1 MAQRRMFSKKITD
14 TDHFLE
20 MPLSAQALY
29 FHLNMGADDE
39 GFIDRARTIQRTI
52 RASDDD
58 MKILI
63 AKGFLIPFESGVV
76 VIRHW
81 RIHNYIQS
89 DRFQT
94 TIYQD
99 EKSNL
104 EYDQSKV
111 ANFNAEKKCIHDVS
125 IEEPQVRLGKDR
137 LDKDRLTT
145 YSADFD
151 ESHEDPIP
159 YQKIVEH
166 LNNTCGKGYTHTG
179 KSTRKLIRARWNDG
193 FRLDDFKKVI
203 DTKSR
208 DWLKNKDM
216 SKYLRP
222 ETLFGT
228 KFETYLNEGP
238 RSNRNSR
245 NDIGV

>member
-99 EKSNL
+99 EKSHL

-125 IEEPQVRLGKDR
+125 IPEPQVRLGKDR

-145 YSADFD
+145 YSADSD
-151 ESHEDPIP
+151 ESYEEPIP
-159 YQKIVEH
+159 YQEIIEY

-179 KSTRKLIRARWNDG
+179 KSSRKLIRARWNDG

-203 DTKSR
+203 DTKSL

-216 SKYLRP
+216 KKYLRP

-228 KFETYLNEGP
+228 KFETYLNEAP
-238 RSNRNSR
+238 RSNRNSS

>member
-20 MPLSAQALY
+20 MPLSTQALY

-52 RASDDD
+52 GASNDD

-63 AKGFLIPFESGVV
+63 SKGFLIPFESGVV

-89 DRFQT
+89 DRFQN

-99 EKSNL
+99 EKSQL
-104 EYDQSKV
+104 GYDQSKV
-111 ANFNAEKKCIHDVS
+111 ANLNTGNKCIQNVS
-125 IEEPQVRLGKDR
+125 NPEPQVRLGKDK

-145 YSADFD
+145 YSADSD
-151 ESHEDPIP
+151 ESHEESIP
-159 YQKIVEH
+159 YQEIIEH
-166 LNNTCGKGYTHTG
+166 LNDTCGKGYTHTG

-238 RSNRNSR
+238 RSNRNSS

>member
-20 MPLSAQALY
+20 MPLSTQALY

-52 RASDDD
+52 GASNDD

-63 AKGFLIPFESGVV
+63 SKGFLIPFESGVV

-99 EKSNL
+99 EKSQL

-111 ANFNAEKKCIHDVS
+111 ANFNAGNKCIQNVYNP
-125 IEEPQVRLGKDR
+125 EPQVRLGKDR

-145 YSADFD
+145 YSADSD
-151 ESHEDPIP
+151 ESHEEPIP
-159 YQKIVEH
+159 YQEIIEH

-216 SKYLRP
+216 NKYLRP

-238 RSNRNSR
+238 RSNRNSS

>member
-52 RASDDD
+52 RSSDDD

-94 TIYQD
+94 TIYKD
-99 EKSNL
+99 EKSHL

-125 IEEPQVRLGKDR
+125 ITEPQVRLGKDR

-145 YSADFD
+145 YSADSD
-151 ESHEDPIP
+151 ESHEEPIP
-159 YQKIVEH
+159 YQEIIEH
-166 LNNTCGKGYTHTG
+166 LNNTCGKRYTHTG

-216 SKYLRP
+216 NKYLRP

-238 RSNRNSR
+238 RSNRNSS

>member
-20 MPLSAQALY
+20 MPLSTQALY

-52 RASDDD
+52 GASNDD

-63 AKGFLIPFESGVV
+63 SKGFLIPFESGVV

-94 TIYQD
+94 TIYQS
-99 EKSNL
+99 EKSQL

-111 ANFNAEKKCIHDVS
+111 ANVNAEKQCIQNVS
-125 IEEPQVRLGKDR
+125 IEAPQVRLGKDR

-145 YSADFD
+145 YSADSD

-159 YQKIVEH
+159 YQEIVEH

-216 SKYLRP
+216 NKYLRP

-228 KFETYLNEGP
+228 KFETYLNEAP
-238 RSNRNSR
+238 RSNRNSS

>member
-20 MPLSAQALY
+20 MPLSTQALY

-52 RASDDD
+52 GASNDD

-63 AKGFLIPFESGVV
+63 SKGFLIPFESGVV

-89 DRFQT
+89 DRFQN

-99 EKSNL
+99 EKSQL

-111 ANFNAEKKCIHDVS
+111 ANFNTGKKCIQNVS
-125 IEEPQVRLGKDR
+125 NTEPQVRLGKDR

-145 YSADFD
+145 YSADSD
-151 ESHEDPIP
+151 ESHDEPIP
-159 YQKIVEH
+159 YQEIVEH

-216 SKYLRP
+216 NKYLRP

-238 RSNRNSR
+238 RSIRSSS

>member
-20 MPLSAQALY
+20 MPLSTQALY

-52 RASDDD
+52 GASNDD

-63 AKGFLIPFESGVV
+63 SKGFLIPFESGVV

-99 EKSNL
+99 EKSQL

-111 ANFNAEKKCIHDVS
+111 ANFNTEKKCIQNVS
-125 IEEPQVRLGKDR
+125 NPEPQVRLGKDR

-145 YSADFD
+145 YSADSD
-151 ESHEDPIP
+151 ESDDEPIP
-159 YQKIVEH
+159 YQEIVEH

-216 SKYLRP
+216 NKYLRP

-238 RSNRNSR
+238 RSIRSSS

>member
-20 MPLSAQALY
+20 MPLSTQALY

-52 RASDDD
+52 GASNDD

-63 AKGFLIPFESGVV
+63 SKGFLIPFESGVV

-89 DRFQT
+89 DRFQN

-99 EKSNL
+99 EKSQL

-111 ANFNAEKKCIHDVS
+111 ANFNTGKKCIQNVS
-125 IEEPQVRLGKDR
+125 NPEPQVRLGKDR

-145 YSADFD
+145 YSADSD
-151 ESHEDPIP
+151 ESHEEPIP
-159 YQKIVEH
+159 YQEIIEH

-216 SKYLRP
+216 NKYLRP

-238 RSNRNSR
+238 RSNRNSS

>member
-14 TDHFLE
+14 TDHFLD

-63 AKGFLIPFESGVV
+63 SKGFLIPFESGVV

-94 TIYQD
+94 TIYQE
-99 EKSNL
+99 EKSQL
-104 EYDQSKV
+104 EYNQSKM
-111 ANFNAEKKCIHDVS
+111 ANLSTERKCIQNVYNS
-125 IEEPQVRLGKDR
+125 EPQVRLGKDR

-145 YSADFD
+145 YSADSD
-151 ESHEDPIP
+151 ESHSEPIP
-159 YQKIVEH
+159 YQEIVDY
-166 LNNTCGKGYTHTG
+166 LNNACGKGYSPTG
-179 KSTRKLIRARWNDG
+179 KSTCKLIRARWNDG

-238 RSNRNSR
+238 RSNRSSS

>member
-20 MPLSAQALY
+20 MPLSTQALY

-52 RASDDD
+52 GASNDD

-63 AKGFLIPFESGVV
+63 SKGFLIPFESGVV

-89 DRFQT
+89 DRFQN

-99 EKSNL
+99 EKSQL

-111 ANFNAEKKCIHDVS
+111 ANFNAGNKCIQNVS
-125 IEEPQVRLGKDR
+125 NPEPQVRLGKDR

-145 YSADFD
+145 YSADSD
-151 ESHEDPIP
+151 ESHEEPIP
-159 YQKIVEH
+159 YQEIIEH
-166 LNNTCGKGYTHTG
+166 LNNNCGKGYTHTG

-216 SKYLRP
+216 NKYLRP

-228 KFETYLNEGP
+228 KFETYLNEVP
-238 RSNRNSR
+238 RSNRNSN

>member
-20 MPLSAQALY
+20 MPLSTQALY

-52 RASDDD
+52 GASEDD

-63 AKGFLIPFESGVV
+63 AKGFLIPFDTGVV

-89 DRFQT
+89 DRFQS

-99 EKSNL
+99 EKARL

-111 ANFNAEKKCIHDVS
+111 ANLNNEKKCIQNVS
-125 IEEPQVRLGKDR
+125 IPEPQVRLG
-137 LDKDRLTT
+137 
-145 YSADFD
+145 
-151 ESHEDPIP
+151 EI
-159 YQKIVEH
+159 
-166 LNNTCGKGYTHTG
+166 
-179 KSTRKLIRARWNDG
+179 
-193 FRLDDFKKVI
+193 
-203 DTKSR
+203 
-208 DWLKNKDM
+208 
-216 SKYLRP
+216 KYLQC
-222 ETLFGT
+222 
-228 KFETYLNEGP
+228 
-238 RSNRNSR
+238 
-245 NDIGV
+245 

>member
-20 MPLSAQALY
+20 MPLSTQALY

-52 RASDDD
+52 GASNDD

-63 AKGFLIPFESGVV
+63 SKGFLIPFESGVV

-99 EKSNL
+99 EKSQL
-104 EYDQSKV
+104 EYDKSKV
-111 ANFNAEKKCIHDVS
+111 ASFSTGKKCIQNVS
-125 IEEPQVRLGKDR
+125 NPEPQVRLGKDR

-145 YSADFD
+145 YSADSD
-151 ESHEDPIP
+151 ESHEEPIP
-159 YQKIVEH
+159 YQEIVEH

-216 SKYLRP
+216 NKYLRP

-238 RSNRNSR
+238 RSNRNSS